1 MDTHIEG
8 MNSSRPKNVK
18 RELSPAFMEKLKT
31 GEWKCII
38 DKVKNDH
45 TLHFQIRDNYINIYY
60 RGHNALKLE
69 DNGKISCIDKKFYN
83 KDLKTLTVDIWLDE
97 LSKIKNEI
105 DTFIPNVEREF
116 QQLVARENS
125 FSKVSNDTDYFVIDT
140 EFADSDKGS
149 RIDMLA
155 IKWASTSPD
164 RRNPNAKSQLAIIEM
179 KYGIDSLSNLEKHCE
194 DILSIENM
202 DMLKQTVISQFKQL
216 RELDL
221 IKLNDKGNTNAIDI
235 LDDNVEFILL
245 LANLKPA
252 STKLSTMLDNIK
264 EKAEELKN
272 KNITVKFATSNFMGY
287 GLYANAMLS
296 FDEFEKL
303 YNDRKPKINKK

>member
-202 DMLKQTVISQFKQL
+202 DMLKQTVLSQFKQL